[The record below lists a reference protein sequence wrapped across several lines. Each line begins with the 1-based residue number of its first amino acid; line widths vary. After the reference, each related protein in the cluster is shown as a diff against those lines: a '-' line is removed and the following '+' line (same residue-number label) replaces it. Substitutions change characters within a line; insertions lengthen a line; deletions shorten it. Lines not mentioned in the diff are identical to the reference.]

1 MNAETL
7 GAQLAALPGA
17 RVRAADHAA
26 VGYDLDVALP
36 ESSLLAAVGIMDG
49 AGYFIEGMTG
59 VDWLGECEAL
69 RKEAEAKAK
78 KAAEAKAKEAAEA
91 AESTENIENS
101 TSRTEST
108 PNAPGPFMSALLI
121 AGVAAAGAIAGA
133 ALGSALIAVMES
145 NHIPQEDELEVVYD
159 FNLYSARHRV
169 CLRVRTPR
177 SNPQI
182 HTIAEIYPIAHW
194 HEREIHEFF
203 GIVFIGHPY
212 LIPLLLPEDAEY
224 HPLLKDYSA

>member
-59 VDWLGECEAL
+59 VDWFGECEAL

-78 KAAEAKAKEAAEA
+78 KAAEA
-91 AESTENIENS
+91 
-101 TSRTEST
+101 
-108 PNAPGPFMSALLI
+108 
-121 AGVAAAGAIAGA
+121 AAANAEDAPDASHA
-133 ALGSALIAVMES
+133 APPGTPAQDP
-145 NHIPQEDELEVVYD
+145 IPQEDELEVVYD
-159 FNLYSARHRV
+159 FNLYAARHRV

>member
-49 AGYFIEGMTG
+49 AGYFLEGMTG
-59 VDWLGECEAL
+59 VDWLGECETL
-69 RKEAEAKAK
+69 RKEAEAIAK
-78 KAAEAKAKEAAEA
+78 KAAE
-91 AESTENIENS
+91 T
-101 TSRTEST
+101 
-108 PNAPGPFMSALLI
+108 
-121 AGVAAAGAIAGA
+121 AAASA
-133 ALGSALIAVMES
+133 ADATDTSQVAPPEAPVQKS
-145 NHIPQEDELEVVYD
+145 IPQEDELEVVYD
-159 FNLYSARHRV
+159 FNLYAARHRV

>member
-49 AGYFIEGMTG
+49 AGYFLEGMTG

-78 KAAEAKAKEAAEA
+78 KAAEAAAASAADAPDASEAAQPEA
-91 AESTENIENS
+91 PAQD
-101 TSRTEST
+101 
-108 PNAPGPFMSALLI
+108 P
-121 AGVAAAGAIAGA
+121 
-133 ALGSALIAVMES
+133 
-145 NHIPQEDELEVVYD
+145 IPQEDELEVVYD
-159 FNLYSARHRV
+159 FNLYAARHRV

>member
-7 GAQLAALPGA
+7 CAQLAALPGA

-78 KAAEAKAKEAAEA
+78 KAAEAAAASAADAPDASEAAQPEA
-91 AESTENIENS
+91 PAQD
-101 TSRTEST
+101 
-108 PNAPGPFMSALLI
+108 P
-121 AGVAAAGAIAGA
+121 
-133 ALGSALIAVMES
+133 
-145 NHIPQEDELEVVYD
+145 IPQEDELEVVYD
-159 FNLYSARHRV
+159 FNLYAARHRV

-182 HTIAEIYPIAHW
+182 HTLAEIYPIAHW

>member
-26 VGYDLDVALP
+26 VGYDFDVALP

-49 AGYFIEGMTG
+49 AGFFIEGMTG

-78 KAAEAKAKEAAEA
+78 KAAEA
-91 AESTENIENS
+91 
-101 TSRTEST
+101 
-108 PNAPGPFMSALLI
+108 
-121 AGVAAAGAIAGA
+121 AAA
-133 ALGSALIAVMES
+133 SAEDAPDASHASPPETPAQDP
-145 NHIPQEDELEVVYD
+145 IPQEDELEVVYD
-159 FNLYSARHRV
+159 FNLYAARHRV

>member
-78 KAAEAKAKEAAEA
+78 KAAEATAASAADAPDASEAAQPEA
-91 AESTENIENS
+91 PAQD
-101 TSRTEST
+101 
-108 PNAPGPFMSALLI
+108 P
-121 AGVAAAGAIAGA
+121 
-133 ALGSALIAVMES
+133 
-145 NHIPQEDELEVVYD
+145 IPQEDELEVVYD
-159 FNLYSARHRV
+159 FNLYAARHRV

>member
-49 AGYFIEGMTG
+49 AEYFLEGMTG

-69 RKEAEAKAK
+69 RKEAEARAK
-78 KAAEAKAKEAAEA
+78 KAAEA
-91 AESTENIENS
+91 
-101 TSRTEST
+101 
-108 PNAPGPFMSALLI
+108 
-121 AGVAAAGAIAGA
+121 AAASA
-133 ALGSALIAVMES
+133 ADAPDTSQAAPPEAPVQES
-145 NHIPQEDELEVVYD
+145 IPQEDELEVVYD
-159 FNLYSARHRV
+159 FNLYAARHRV

>member
-36 ESSLLAAVGIMDG
+36 ESSLLAVVGIMDG
-49 AGYFIEGMTG
+49 AGYFLEGMTG
-59 VDWLGECEAL
+59 VDWFGECEAL

-78 KAAEAKAKEAAEA
+78 KAAEA
-91 AESTENIENS
+91 
-101 TSRTEST
+101 
-108 PNAPGPFMSALLI
+108 
-121 AGVAAAGAIAGA
+121 AAANAEDAPDASHA
-133 ALGSALIAVMES
+133 APPGTPAQDP
-145 NHIPQEDELEVVYD
+145 IPQEDELEVVYD
-159 FNLYSARHRV
+159 FNLYAARHRV

>member
-1 MNAETL
+1 MNPIEYILECIKTIYSIKHKNGAIRRVNVNIAATTVEEYAMLKDAGIGTYILFQETYHKQSYEKL
-7 GAQLAALPGA
+7 HPAGPKHDYAWHTEA
-17 RVRAADHAA
+17 
-26 VGYDLDVALP
+26 
-36 ESSLLAAVGIMDG
+36 MDG
-49 AGYFIEGMTG
+49 AGYFLEGMTG

-78 KAAEAKAKEAAEA
+78 KAAEAAAASAEDAPSTSEAAPPETPVQ
-91 AESTENIENS
+91 ES
-101 TSRTEST
+101 
-108 PNAPGPFMSALLI
+108 
-121 AGVAAAGAIAGA
+121 
-133 ALGSALIAVMES
+133 
-145 NHIPQEDELEVVYD
+145 IPQEDELEVVYD

-203 GIVFIGHPY
+203 GIIFIGHPY

>member
-49 AGYFIEGMTG
+49 AGYFLEGMTG
-59 VDWLGECEAL
+59 VDWFGECEAL

-78 KAAEAKAKEAAEA
+78 KAAEAAAASAEDAPSTSEAAPPETPVQ
-91 AESTENIENS
+91 ES
-101 TSRTEST
+101 
-108 PNAPGPFMSALLI
+108 
-121 AGVAAAGAIAGA
+121 
-133 ALGSALIAVMES
+133 
-145 NHIPQEDELEVVYD
+145 IPQEDELEVVYD

>member
-78 KAAEAKAKEAAEA
+78 KAAEAAAASAEDAPSTSEAAPPETPVQ
-91 AESTENIENS
+91 ES
-101 TSRTEST
+101 
-108 PNAPGPFMSALLI
+108 
-121 AGVAAAGAIAGA
+121 
-133 ALGSALIAVMES
+133 
-145 NHIPQEDELEVVYD
+145 IPQEDELEVVYD
-159 FNLYSARHRV
+159 FNLYAARHRV